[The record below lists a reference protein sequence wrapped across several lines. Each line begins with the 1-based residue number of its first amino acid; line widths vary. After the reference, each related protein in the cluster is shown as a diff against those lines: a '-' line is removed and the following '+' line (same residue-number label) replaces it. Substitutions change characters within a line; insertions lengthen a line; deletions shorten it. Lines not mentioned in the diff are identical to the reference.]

1 MRGRVLLTG
10 GAGFI
15 GSSVLDALVLR
26 GQRVTVVDD
35 LNDYYDPR
43 IKHENVE
50 AAVASGL
57 AQVVHADIR
66 SPQTWAE
73 LDADAGWDGVI
84 HLAARAG
91 VRPSIRDPGLYAS
104 VNVEGTARV
113 LDWACSG
120 ASPIPFVLASS
131 SSVYGDEY
139 PVPFG
144 EDAATLSPVSPYG
157 ATKQSC
163 EALTQAWRRMR
174 GLRAVALRF
183 FTVYGPRQRPDLAIH
198 KFARRI
204 EAERPI
210 PVYGDGSSARD
221 YTHIDD
227 IVAGVLAAL
236 EAVRADRLEHFAY
249 NLGSDRAI
257 RLDAMIQAIEE
268 AVGKAAIIDRQPDQ
282 LGDVK
287 RTWADVS
294 RAGRDLGYAPS
305 VTFEDGLRDF
315 VSWLRR

>member
-1 MRGRVLLTG
+1 MSGRVLLTG

-15 GSSVLDALVLR
+15 GSSVLDALVLQGR
-26 GQRVTVVDD
+26 RVTVVDD
-35 LNDYYDPR
+35 FNDYYDPR
-43 IKHENVE
+43 TKHENVE

-73 LDADAGWDGVI
+73 LDADEGWDGVI

-91 VRPSIRDPGLYAS
+91 VRPSIRDPALYTS
-104 VNVEGTARV
+104 VNVEGTARA

-120 ASPIPFVLASS
+120 SSPIPFVLASS

-144 EDAATLSPVSPYG
+144 EDAAALSPVSPYG

-163 EALTQAWRRMR
+163 EALARTWRRMR
-174 GLRAVALRF
+174 GIRAVALRF

-204 EAERPI
+204 DAGEPI

-227 IVAGVLAAL
+227 IVGGVLAAL
-236 EAVRADRLEHFAY
+236 AAVQQDRLDHFAY

-257 RLDAMIQAIEE
+257 RLDELIAAIEE
-268 AVGKAAIIDRQPDQ
+268 AVGKAAVIDRQPEQ